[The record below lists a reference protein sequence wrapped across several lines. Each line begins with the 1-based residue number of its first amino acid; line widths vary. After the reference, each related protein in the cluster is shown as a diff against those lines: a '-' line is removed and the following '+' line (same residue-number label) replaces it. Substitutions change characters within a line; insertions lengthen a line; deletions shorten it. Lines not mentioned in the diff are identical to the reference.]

1 MTKQLLKNLF
11 NNRVA
16 VIATMHHKEKV
27 IAPLLQQE
35 LGIKVIVPQDFN
47 TDVFGTFTREIKRPD
62 TQIAT
67 AKLKAQKAME
77 MTGEMIAIASEGSF
91 APHPS
96 FPYIYANREII
107 VFLDQEKKLEIVG
120 EVFSTDTNFNHRVIS
135 SLAEAEE
142 FAEKVGFPEHGLVVW
157 FEKSNPENPE
167 IIKGITTTEK
177 LQEAVNFAFNNSPDG
192 NLHIETDMRA
202 LYNPM
207 RMKNIEKATQDLLN
221 KINSFCPQCSTPGF
235 SITQKIKGLPCE
247 SCHQPTLLTMAV
259 IYQCRKCNF
268 IEKKLY
274 PDGKQFADQ
283 GLCEYCNP

>member
-16 VIATMHHKEKV
+16 VIGTMHHKEKV

-77 MTGEMIAIASEGSF
+77 MTGETIAIASEGSF

-167 IIKGITTTEK
+167 IIKGINTTEK

-221 KINSFCPQCSTPGF
+221 KINSCCPQCSTPGF

-274 PDGKQFADQ
+274 PDGKQFADP